1 MSDIAEELYFTW
13 LIPNQLAASKGPRSK
28 EDLKFLKDS
37 GVDCLIRLAD
47 IDETL
52 VSSKDVLEAGLEDYH
67 EPVPDYCPPS
77 QAQLDRL
84 VHYIDTKIKEGK
96 RVAVSCRAGVG
107 RTGTLLACYLIYTGL
122 NYEAALARVR
132 ENRLGSVK
140 TSQQESAVKRYALRL
155 GRGLVY

>member
-1 MSDIAEELYFTW
+1 MEDLSEELYFTW
-13 LIPNQLAASKGPRSK
+13 LIPDKLAACRGPRNLG
-28 EDLKFLKDS
+28 DLKFIKAA

-52 VSSKDVLEAGLEDYH
+52 VSSKDVAEAGLEDYH

-84 VHYIDTKIKEGK
+84 ILYIDKKIDEGK

-107 RTGTLLACYLIYTGL
+107 RTGTVLACYLVYKGL
-122 NYEAALARVR
+122 DSQSALAAVR
-132 ENRLGSVK
+132 RNRPGSVK
-140 TSQQESAVKRYALRL
+140 TPQQENAVKRYAQRL
-155 GRGLVY
+155 NRL

>member
-1 MSDIAEELYFTW
+1 MNDLSEELYFTW
-13 LIPNQLAASKGPRSK
+13 LIPNKLAGCRGPRNID
-28 EDLKFLKDS
+28 DLKFLKAA

-52 VSSKDVLEAGLEDYH
+52 VSAEDVGEAGLEDYH

-84 VHYIDTKIKEGK
+84 ILYIDKKINEGK

-107 RTGTLLACYLIYTGL
+107 RTGTVLACYLVYKGL
-122 NYEAALARVR
+122 DYESALTTVR
-132 ENRLGSVK
+132 GNRPGSVK
-140 TSQQESAVKRYALRL
+140 TLQQENAVKRYAQRL
-155 GRGLVY
+155 LSRH

>member
-1 MSDIAEELYFTW
+1 MGDPSEELYFTW
-13 LIPNQLAASKGPRSK
+13 LIPNKLAGCRGPRNID
-28 EDLKFLKDS
+28 DLKFLKAA

-52 VSSKDVLEAGLEDYH
+52 VSPKDVADAGLEDYH

-84 VHYIDTKIKEGK
+84 ILYIDKKINEGK

-107 RTGTLLACYLIYTGL
+107 RTGTVLACYLVYKGL
-122 NYEAALARVR
+122 DWESALAEVR
-132 ENRLGSVK
+132 RNRPGSVK
-140 TSQQESAVKRYALRL
+140 TLQQESAVKRYAQRL
-155 GRGLVY
+155 NRS